1 MIDYVHLSKYYVI
14 ILTIGDTQLKTKN
27 CKFCV
32 FEIYNSINVHDLFLN
47 L

>member
-14 ILTIGDTQLKTKN
+14 SLTIDDTQFKKKN
-27 CKFCV
+27 SNFCV